1 MAFDNNQF
9 SHFILE
15 QPNAFANFTAQ
26 QRDLCLTLGC
36 VDATLLPSEDQL
48 RQIALSQVDP
58 EGKYLLEYQHTQRQ
72 PLNQQALNLFRVFAS
87 DERAPGRLG

>member
-15 QPNAFANFTAQ
+15 QPNAFANFTAE

-36 VDATLLPSEDQL
+36 VDATLLPSQDQR

-58 EGKYLLEYQHTQRQ
+58 DGKYLLEYQHSQRQ
-72 PLNQQALNLFRVFAS
+72 PLNQ
-87 DERAPGRLG
+87 